1 MNTTGKT
8 RKPVLLS
15 YGSIYLPD
23 IVQCPTDKNHHPG
36 AAWSVFSHQGAARRY
51 STLYSAT
58 TAANEY
64 EKPLIIHSPCTFNL

>member
-15 YGSIYLPD
+15 SGSIYLPD

-36 AAWSVFSHQGAARRY
+36 AAWSVLSHQGAGD
-51 STLYSAT
+51 TLHYT
-58 TAANEY
+58 VP
-64 EKPLIIHSPCTFNL
+64 PLLLMSMRNH